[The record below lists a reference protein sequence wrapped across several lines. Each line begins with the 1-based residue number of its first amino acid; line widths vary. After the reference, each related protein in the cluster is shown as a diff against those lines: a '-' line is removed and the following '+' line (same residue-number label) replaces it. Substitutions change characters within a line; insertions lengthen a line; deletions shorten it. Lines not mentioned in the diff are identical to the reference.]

1 MPLRARIPSD
11 PLIRLIFELNRTERP
26 EWEGHIKRWMKKN
39 GIELKENR
47 ESERGREYGRGTG
60 EG

>member
-26 EWEGHIKRWMKKN
+26 EWEASYQKMDDEKRDRVEGKPRKRKRK
-39 GIELKENR
+39 GIWPWDW
-47 ESERGREYGRGTG
+47 
-60 EG
+60 